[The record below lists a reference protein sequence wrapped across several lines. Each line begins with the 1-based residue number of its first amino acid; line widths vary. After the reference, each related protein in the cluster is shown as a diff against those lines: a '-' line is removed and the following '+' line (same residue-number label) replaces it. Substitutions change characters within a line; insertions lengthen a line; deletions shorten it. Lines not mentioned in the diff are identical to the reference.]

1 MSRLSFAGRDPE
13 LSQHT
18 PVSLRKLRA
27 LRSPFG
33 HARDPYLSAQLSD
46 REKTKAQRR
55 EEHGR
60 GSHMVKLHKP
70 FPELKPKDND
80 NPLRAAFNRAWLK
93 EQRAAQL
100 ARFKKER
107 QHREQQTEALQ
118 PGVPHIVQGRER

>member
-100 ARFKKER
+100 ACFREER
-107 QHREQQTEALQ
+107 RRSEHKRRVCQSH
-118 PGVPHIVQGRER
+118 VPHVTPGRAR